1 MGEEHSRGS
10 AYANGPGWG
19 GGSMFEEQQRG
30 YWEQGEQEVR
40 GAEKE
45 KVVLGL
51 TGHLRTPAF
60 PHL

>member
-1 MGEEHSRGS
+1 MRMARRG
-10 AYANGPGWG
+10 W